1 MNHLPATLA
10 ALPLLLLLLPAA
22 GPPARVDGFAAGAAA
37 RCPTAPAAACLAAA
51 FAFLDADGDGRV
63 VAGELRAAE
72 TGGREWL
79 ARNGKRLPPADRAL
93 LASLLL
99 AAQATAP
106 ETVIEAYDTDG
117 DGALTPAE
125 LFADIRTD
133 GRPLGR
139 LLRDPEAVD
148 WEAMGRRFG
157 WVAGILRAAVLALP
171 PDPAGR

>member
-1 MNHLPATLA
+1 MRRLPAILA
-10 ALPLLLLLLPAA
+10 ALSLLLLPPPAA
-22 GPPARVDGFAAGAAA
+22 GTPARVDGFAAGAAA
-37 RCPTAPAAACLAAA
+37 RCPTAPAEACLAAA

-79 ARNGKRLPPADRAL
+79 ARNGERLPPGDRGL
-93 LASLLL
+93 LAALLL
-99 AAQATAP
+99 AAQVTAP
-106 ETVIEAYDTDG
+106 ATVIGAYDTDG

-139 LLRDPEAVD
+139 LLRDPHAVD
-148 WEAMGRRFG
+148 WEAVGRRFG

-171 PDPAGR
+171 PDPAGL